1 MKKLFLVVF
10 LGLFLVPTLFT
21 GIIRA
26 ADLVTPL
33 PEDRIDNSKVYED
46 AGVISDT
53 INENTTNA
61 NNVEKSA
68 AKSILGHSMSFFQGA
83 CPTCFKNSEELPDE
97 LKTGLVEMVD
107 KGVVSMFDN
116 QPRVNVVAHLAEEW
130 VPGYK
135 ETNSVYASGYDDL
148 KTAGVTEL
156 WSKTRNIAY
165 AGYVIIMIVIGFMI
179 MFRNKIGG
187 QVMVTLGN
195 SLPKIVFSL
204 VLVTFSFFLIGFIID
219 IGGILRNVI
228 SEIYYPGSP
237 DSAITIH
244 NPLILFSDFV
254 TKKSVVATGVTG
266 ALGLAGIIAMI
277 VTAFSP
283 VGLLLAL
290 LGLLLS
296 GFVIVGAVKLWF
308 TLLKAYFGLLAN
320 VVLAPF
326 TIMLGA
332 LPGNDSSMMNTFKS
346 AARNVL
352 VFPIAFA
359 IVNLP
364 YFIDGEG
371 VSLAFPESLVGAST
385 LSGDFIPGIIIN
397 VAKIAAIYAAASA
410 PSIAKSIIPATASK
424 SGMDTSQAIKDSISK
439 TPLIGGLFK

>member
-1 MKKLFLVVF
+1 MKKLFLAVF
-10 LGLFLVPTLFT
+10 FGLFLLPILFT
-21 GIIRA
+21 GIIKA

-33 PEDRIDNSKVYED
+33 PEDKIDNGKVYED
-46 AGVISDT
+46 TGVISDT

-68 AKSILGHSMSFFQGA
+68 SKSILGHSMSLFQSA
-83 CPTCFKNSEELPDE
+83 CPTCFKNSDELPDG

-107 KGVVSMFDN
+107 KGVVAMFDN

-148 KTAGVTEL
+148 KTAGVTDL

-204 VLVTFSFFLIGFIID
+204 ILVTFSFFIIGFIID
-219 IGGILRNVI
+219 IGGMLRNVI
-228 SEIYYPGSP
+228 SGIYYPGSP

-244 NPLILFSDFV
+244 NPFILFSDFV
-254 TKKSVVATGVTG
+254 TKRLTATG
-266 ALGLAGIIAMI
+266 ALGLGGIVLMFI
-277 VTAFSP
+277 TAFSP
-283 VGLLLAL
+283 VGILLSLF
-290 LGLLLS
+290 GLILS
-296 GFVIVGAVKLWF
+296 GFVIVGAIKLWI

-364 YFIDGEG
+364 YFIDGQG
-371 VSLAFPESLVGAST
+371 ITLAFPESLVGRTT
-385 LSGDFIPGIIIN
+385 LSGDIIPDLVISI
-397 VAKIAAIYAAASA
+397 AKIAAIYAAASA

-424 SGMDTSQAIKDSISK
+424 SGMDTSQAIKDSMSK